1 MRCSTSTRS
10 SCMAKSSTRLKAVIL
25 AGGSGERFWPL
36 STPERPKQFLDIF
49 GGKSLLRQSV
59 ERLQG
64 LVAPE
69 DVIVVTASQLVSATQ
84 RELPEVPPGNIIGE
98 PCRRDTAA
106 AVAMGVA
113 AAGDGMVGVFPA
125 DQLVS
130 RPGRFRQAVRQAAK
144 LASASERIAV
154 LGIEPLAPSTQ
165 FGYINPKT
173 GKFVEKPDAK
183 RARDYI
189 RKGYLWNA
197 GIFVAG
203 YGTFR
208 RAIESLA
215 PGLEPLFAPGCD
227 FAAVYP
233 ELPKISFDYA
243 VMEKYPHIGVVA
255 ADCGWDDVGGYLALE
270 RHFPELADPDGN
282 LVLAKAQP
290 VKLLG
295 VRNLVVVS
303 APDGVLVVDKSH
315 LGDIKTLFR

>member
-1 MRCSTSTRS
+1 
-10 SCMAKSSTRLKAVIL
+10 MAKSSTRLKAVIL

-113 AAGDGMVGVFPA
+113 AAGEGMVGVFPA

-173 GKFVEKPDAK
+173 GKFVEKP
-183 RARDYI
+183 
-189 RKGYLWNA
+189 
-197 GIFVAG
+197 
-203 YGTFR
+203 
-208 RAIESLA
+208 
-215 PGLEPLFAPGCD
+215 
-227 FAAVYP
+227 
-233 ELPKISFDYA
+233 
-243 VMEKYPHIGVVA
+243 
-255 ADCGWDDVGGYLALE
+255 
-270 RHFPELADPDGN
+270 
-282 LVLAKAQP
+282 
-290 VKLLG
+290 
-295 VRNLVVVS
+295 
-303 APDGVLVVDKSH
+303 
-315 LGDIKTLFR
+315 

>member
-1 MRCSTSTRS
+1 M
-10 SCMAKSSTRLKAVIL
+10 
-25 AGGSGERFWPL
+25 
-36 STPERPKQFLDIF
+36 
-49 GGKSLLRQSV
+49 
-59 ERLQG
+59 
-64 LVAPE
+64 
-69 DVIVVTASQLVSATQ
+69 
-84 RELPEVPPGNIIGE
+84 
-98 PCRRDTAA
+98 
-106 AVAMGVA
+106 
-113 AAGDGMVGVFPA
+113 
-125 DQLVS
+125 
-130 RPGRFRQAVRQAAK
+130 
-144 LASASERIAV
+144 
-154 LGIEPLAPSTQ
+154 
-165 FGYINPKT
+165 
-173 GKFVEKPDAK
+173 EKPNAK

-208 RAIESLA
+208 RAIKSLA

-243 VMEKYPHIGVVA
+243 VMEKYPHISVVA
-255 ADCGWDDVGGYLALE
+255 ADCGWDDVGGYLTLE

-315 LGDIKTLFR
+315 LGDMKTLFR